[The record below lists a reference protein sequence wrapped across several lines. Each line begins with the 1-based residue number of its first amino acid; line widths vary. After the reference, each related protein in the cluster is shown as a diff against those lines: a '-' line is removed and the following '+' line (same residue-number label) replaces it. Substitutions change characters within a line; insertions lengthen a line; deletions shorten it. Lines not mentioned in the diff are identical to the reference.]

1 MAQQLFQLPVEKFH
15 YETYLDSAD
24 RLVDKNGTR
33 IFCTDGSTI
42 NNGEE
47 YATGEK
53 VQWKSI
59 SNIHK
64 EAQRSTVA
72 TNADRHGR
80 FVDVVQ

>member
-53 VQWKSI
+53 VQ
-59 SNIHK
+59 
-64 EAQRSTVA
+64 
-72 TNADRHGR
+72 
-80 FVDVVQ
+80 